1 MARRPNTQAPA
12 RATCPP
18 TVARTLAPVLAV
30 AAALA
35 LSACSVTFNP
45 GPGEAAFEA
54 NRWQLGEA
62 SEPVRNT
69 TASAVGTEPG
79 PASASGTR
87 SAPGTDVDPGTEHP
101 STDGDG
107 ASVVDAV
114 ETGTI
119 EVQPAPEKSPD
130 DDADQSDDES
140 PDEDGPAGG
149 GAAGDDDGAGADT
162 GDDGSGAGDDG
173 GTVVEPGLSASERYA
188 RALEAEVNQRRE
200 GHGVTAL
207 AHDDCAY
214 AEALERAEALR
225 GQDLAHAP
233 LEPIF
238 DRCPT
243 STVGENLARG
253 GWSPAEAADGWM
265 NSEGHRANILNAGF
279 TRGAIA
285 CISED
290 TSYGP
295 QMTCAHVFLG

>member
-1 MARRPNTQAPA
+1 MARRPNTQDLARATRPPAPA
-12 RATCPP
+12 RL
-18 TVARTLAPVLAV
+18 LAPALAV
-30 AAALA
+30 AATLT

-62 SEPVRNT
+62 AEPVQNAV
-69 TASAVGTEPG
+69 ASGSASGAEPEPG
-79 PASASGTR
+79 P
-87 SAPGTDVDPGTEHP
+87 EHEP
-101 STDGDG
+101 VPENRAADEDD
-107 ASVVDAV
+107 AWVVDAV
-114 ETGTI
+114 ESGTI
-119 EVQPAPEKSPD
+119 DVQPAPEKSPD
-130 DDADQSDDES
+130 DR
-140 PDEDGPAGG
+140 DEDGDASSDTDG
-149 GAAGDDDGAGADT
+149 GAGNDADT
-162 GDDGSGAGDDG
+162 GGNAGDAGGDDG
-173 GTVVEPGLSASERYA
+173 NDGGSAAEPDLSDAVRYA

-200 GHGVTAL
+200 AHGVTAL

-225 GQDLAHAP
+225 GMELAHAP

-285 CISED
+285 CISES
-290 TSYGP
+290 TSYGS